1 MKLKE
6 KIHGVLKFTSFPR
19 AVGGILL
26 AGVMARLLLF
36 PRVGFEQDF
45 LFIISW
51 SEYLVHHSP
60 VTIYDDPEQLSV
72 KFINYPP
79 LYLYF
84 LTGIARL
91 FRHFTNG
98 PFYSLGFLALIKSL
112 TLVFEI
118 LTGLGLWQWTK
129 KHHGARAGTW
139 ALGLYF
145 LNPAMVYVSAYYGQ
159 VDAIFAAFLLLAMAA
174 WVENRPAGC
183 GAALALALAMK
194 LQSVAFVPLFFL
206 IPLIQKRPRAFAC
219 LAAGF
224 ALTGGAVLSPY
235 ILHGKLPALVYECV
249 VRSIEWGKFVS
260 VGAFN
265 MWYLHA
271 DPVTPDYRIW
281 GWLYG
286 RDAMLSANP
295 LVMLCTY
302 KNLGTALFG
311 AAYLAAL
318 YGVWKHEKAA
328 APWIAAMHIGLAFY
342 LLPTKVHERYLFPY
356 FVFAAPL
363 AALGGARRS
372 FYLAYS
378 STYLIN
384 LMVICPLFGEVKNVT
399 QIDSPLG
406 TAAAALNLVLYIL
419 FIAYEYLAPAFPG
432 RRRVILAKAWVTAL
446 AGAGLILFLRHE
458 ARMPDPSI
466 LYLSRITPVLAEQD
480 WPVDPKANA
489 RKGYEK
495 VNADLSVDEKELQ
508 IDSTLYRYGLGTH
521 ANSRIEYDI
530 PGEYQWFECVVGLD
544 AEVRPNYEARPDRAT
559 VIFSVWINGEKR
571 YTSPL
576 MFPPMPPQRVMLP
589 LPETKGFNRLRL
601 EAGDAGD
608 GNNSDHA
615 DWALARVKRPPP
627 GE

>member
-1 MKLKE
+1 MVPQYPL
-6 KIHGVLKFTSFPR
+6 LPR

-26 AGVMARLLLF
+26 AGVMARLLFF

-51 SEYLVHHSP
+51 SEYLVQHSP
-60 VTIYDDPEQLSV
+60 VTIYDNPEQLSV
-72 KFINYPP
+72 QFINYPP

-84 LTGIARL
+84 LTGTARL
-91 FRHFTNG
+91 YRAFTER

-112 TLVFEI
+112 TLSFEV
-118 LTGLGLWQWTK
+118 LTGLVLWRWTGEK
-129 KHHGARAGTW
+129 YGPRAGAW

-145 LNPAMVYVSAYYGQ
+145 LNPAIVYVSAYYGQ
-159 VDAIFAAFLLLAMAA
+159 VDAIFAAFLLLAMVA
-174 WVENRPAGC
+174 WVKDRPGFC
-183 GAALALALAMK
+183 GAALAWALAMK
-194 LQSVAFVPLFFL
+194 LQSVAFLPLLFL
-206 IPLIQKRPRAFAC
+206 IPLLQKKIRAFVY
-219 LAAGF
+219 LMAGF
-224 ALTGGAVLSPY
+224 ALTGFILLSPY
-235 ILHGKLPALVYECV
+235 ILQGKWPALVYECV

-265 MWYLHA
+265 LWYLHA
-271 DPVTPDYRIW
+271 DPVTHDYRIW
-281 GWLYG
+281 GWWFG
-286 RDAMLSANP
+286 RDGMVSAHP

-302 KNLGTALFG
+302 KNLGAALFG

-318 YGVWKHEKAA
+318 YGVWNHEKAA

-363 AALGGARRS
+363 AARGGARRI
-372 FYLAYS
+372 FYLGFS
-378 STYLIN
+378 LTYLVN

-399 QIDSPLG
+399 EIDSSLG
-406 TAAAALNLVLYIL
+406 TAAAALNLFLYIL
-419 FIAYEYLAPAFPG
+419 FIAYEYIAPAFPE
-432 RRRVILAKAWVTAL
+432 RRMMILAKAGMTAV
-446 AGAGLILFLRHE
+446 AGVMIILLLRHE
-458 ARMPDPSI
+458 SRIPDPSL
-466 LYLSRITPVLAEQD
+466 LYLSQITPRLAEQD

-495 VNADLSVDEKELQ
+495 VNADRSVDEKELQ
-508 IDSTLYRYGLGTH
+508 IGSTLYRYGLGTH
-521 ANSRIEYDI
+521 ANSRIEYEI
-530 PGEYQWFECVVGLD
+530 PGEYQWFECMVGLD

-559 VIFSVWINGEKR
+559 VIFSVWINGEQR
-571 YTSPL
+571 YASPL

-601 EAGDAGD
+601 EVSDAGD